1 MLPFSFRRP
10 DTMAAQAQPDIAP
23 EAYLEMERAAEYKSE
38 YYGGEVFAM
47 SGGTGNH
54 ALFAANSIT
63 LLNIALRGKGCRVF
77 TSDLRIY
84 IPANGLFTY
93 PDASVVCGDMEYLD
107 DRSDNLLNPVLLV
120 EVLSPS
126 TESYD
131 RGTKFALYR
140 SIPSLEEYMLVSQDQ
155 RRVEV
160 FRKDTTGRWV
170 LYDVEEAVELA
181 SVGCTLPV
189 EDLYA
194 GVELPERP
202 SLR

>member
-1 MLPFSFRRP
+1 M
-10 DTMAAQAQPDIAP
+10 TAQAQPYIAP
-23 EAYLEMERAAEYKSE
+23 EVYLERERAAEYKSE

-47 SGGTGNH
+47 SGGTINH
-54 ALFAANSIT
+54 SLISTNTISVLHAALKGT
-63 LLNIALRGKGCRVF
+63 GCRVF
-77 TSDLRIY
+77 NSDLRVY
-84 IPANGLFTY
+84 IPASGLFTY
-93 PDASVVCGDMEYLD
+93 PDASVVCGDVELLD
-107 DRSDNLLNPVLLV
+107 DRADNLLNPVLLV

-160 FRKDTTGRWV
+160 FRKDTSGRWV
-170 LYDVEEAVELA
+170 LYDVEDAVELA
-181 SVGCTLPV
+181 SVGCTIPV

>member
-1 MLPFSFRRP
+1 MS
-10 DTMAAQAQPDIAP
+10 AQAQPYIAP
-23 EAYLEMERAAEYKSE
+23 EVYLERERAAAYKSE

-54 ALFAANSIT
+54 SLLSTNTTSVLHAALKGT
-63 LLNIALRGKGCRVF
+63 GCRVF
-77 TSDLRIY
+77 NSDLRVY

-93 PDASVVCGDMEYLD
+93 PDASVVCGDIAYLD
-107 DRSDNLLNPVLLV
+107 ERADNLLNPVLLV

-170 LYDVEEAVELA
+170 LYDVEETVELA
-181 SVGCTLPV
+181 SVGCTLLV
-189 EDLYA
+189 DDLYA
-194 GVELPERP
+194 GVDLPEHP
-202 SLR
+202 PLR